1 MVETL
6 NGFNHVS
13 TEVDFGEGNQAVQ
26 ALDFV
31 DQVVCEVQD
40 SEFAQVTDVLDLG
53 NFIGM

>member
-26 ALDFV
+26 ALDLV